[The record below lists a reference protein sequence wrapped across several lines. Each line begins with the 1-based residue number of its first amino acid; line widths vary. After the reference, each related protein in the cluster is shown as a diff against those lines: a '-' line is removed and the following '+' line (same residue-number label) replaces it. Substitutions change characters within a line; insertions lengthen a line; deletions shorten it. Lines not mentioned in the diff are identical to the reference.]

1 MGTEQ
6 HSTEDEET
14 IEDQN
19 RTPEKPNSVLL
30 ILSWGTF
37 GLGVYLLG
45 WAGLGW
51 YSGNN
56 SEAKLALATLLG
68 ILAVPV
74 GFFLRKWAICG
85 LTKALGQAPPGVDIS
100 QR

>member
-1 MGTEQ
+1 MGTDQ

-37 GLGVYLLG
+37 GLGVYLLY

-51 YSGNN
+51 YSASG
-56 SEAKLALATLLG
+56 SEGKLAFATLLG
-68 ILAVPV
+68 ILAMPV
-74 GFFLRKWAICG
+74 GVFLRRWAYHG
-85 LTKALGQAPPGVDIS
+85 LSKAFGETHWGEGI
-100 QR
+100 